1 MRKDNFKLFL
11 IFIIGL
17 LTAYLIMYYVN
28 DSNAEGENSGA
39 DHQTEQRKDQNS
51 ANEDIDAL
59 TEAGRVISY
68 VKTNR
73 SLPKYYVT
81 KNEARA
87 KGWIAS
93 EGNLCDI
100 LPGKAIGGDKFGNR
114 EKKLPAGKKYYEA
127 DVNYTCGN
135 RNAQRI
141 VYTPDGEVW
150 LTTDH
155 YNTFQKQQ

>member
-1 MRKDNFKLFL
+1 MRKDNIKLFL

-17 LTAYLIMYYVN
+17 LTAYLVMYYVKN
-28 DSNAEGENSGA
+28 NAKGEDSGVN
-39 DHQTEQRKDQNS
+39 HKTEQRKDQNS
-51 ANEDIDAL
+51 AKEDIDAL

-73 SLPKYYVT
+73 SLPEYYLT

-155 YNTFQKQQ
+155 YKTFQKQK